1 MSEREDLPPQGR
13 PQGALML
20 LRPKLQIARNFVL
33 SQDWKSVVLFA
44 AIALAVAFCLYYG
57 AFRLLTRIDGVTI
70 IGPLLKRYLLSMTLF
85 SLLLM
90 LVFSN
95 VIASL
100 STFYGSDELDVIFA
114 SPVAYWKV
122 FIAKYVE
129 TTFISSWMVFSM
141 LLTLSLA
148 YGRTYQSPGYFYLV
162 CWVPLVPY
170 CMFSASAGIC
180 ISLLLARVLP
190 VHQTR
195 NMLRFL
201 GAIAIG
207 LLVLFLRMLRPEQL
221 MRPEKFKSF
230 TNFLLSLHNPR
241 IEYFPSAWT
250 ANALLEAMGLD
261 ISRVWVD
268 SLKLFGGAL
277 VTFLFTWWLASKVH
291 FEGWLKFQESGERGR
306 KGGLQSLGIIER
318 LLARLPVESR
328 ALVEKDIK
336 VFVRS
341 PVLWTQFLLML
352 VIVAIYIY
360 NVYLLPL
367 SELGYIHPLFP
378 DLLCFLNIGFVAF
391 IIVACALRFGYPAVS
406 MEGTVFYRIHA
417 SPLALERYLRIKF
430 WMNFV
435 PLLAIAL
442 VLVVVSNGLLGVR
455 SAIFWLSLADA
466 VIVTLAVSAMAIGF
480 GSYYRNFKAEN
491 FAQIPSGFG
500 GMVFM
505 VACMAFVVVFLCLQA
520 YPMYVYFYVFGPF
533 LIWRAGALQ
542 TAALIG
548 SLVLSVALG
557 VFLWIW
563 PLKKSAQI
571 LRYLEETG
579 G

>member
-1 MSEREDLPPQGR
+1 MTDAQERPSRNAASGPLS
-13 PQGALML
+13 L
-20 LRPKLQIARNFVL
+20 LRPKLQMALNFVR
-33 SQDWKSVVLFA
+33 SQDWKSVLLFVVV
-44 AIALAVAFCLYYG
+44 AVVVAVCIWAVSYK
-57 AFRLLTRIDGVTI
+57 LLSKIDSVTI

-100 STFYGSDELDVIFA
+100 STFYGSDELDVLFG
-114 SPVAYWKV
+114 SPVAYWRI
-122 FIAKYVE
+122 FFAKYVE

-141 LLTLSLA
+141 MFTLLVA
-148 YGRTYQSPGYFYLV
+148 YGQTYQSPWYYYWI
-162 CWVPLVPY
+162 CWIPLVPF

-201 GAIAIG
+201 GAIALG

-230 TNFLLSLHNPR
+230 TNFLYSLHNPR
-241 IEYFPSAWT
+241 IEYFPSAWA
-250 ANALLEAMGLD
+250 ANSLLDAMGLD
-261 ISRVWVD
+261 LSGVWWDVF
-268 SLKLFGGAL
+268 KLFGGAL
-277 VTFLFTWWLASKVH
+277 GTFLFAWWLARRAH
-291 FEGWLKFQESGERGR
+291 FIGWLKFQESGERGR
-306 KGGLQSLGIIER
+306 KGGLRWQGPLDR
-318 LLARLPVESR
+318 LLGRFSVEAR
-328 ALVEKDIK
+328 ALIEKDVK

-367 SELGYIHPLFP
+367 SELGYVHPMFP
-378 DLLCFLNIGFVAF
+378 DILCFLNIGFVAF
-391 IIVACALRFGYPAVS
+391 IVVACALRFGYPAVS
-406 MEGTVFYRIHA
+406 MEGSVFYRIHA
-417 SPLALERYLRIKF
+417 SPLPLERYLWIKF
-430 WMNFV
+430 WMNFL
-435 PLLAIAL
+435 PLQAIAL
-442 VLVVVSNGLLGVR
+442 LLVIVSDALLGVR
-455 SAIFWLSLADA
+455 QAIFWLSIADS
-466 VIVTLAVSAMAIGF
+466 VLVTLAVSALAIGF
-480 GSYYRNFKAEN
+480 GAYYRNFKAEN

-505 VACMAFVVVFLCLQA
+505 VACMAFVLVFLGLQA
-520 YPMYVYFYVFGPF
+520 YPMYLYYLAGPF
-533 LIWRAGALQ
+533 RFWWLGAFDM
-542 TAALIG
+542 AALVGCLGG
-548 SLVLSVALG
+548 SAALG
-557 VFLWIW
+557 LFFWWW
-563 PLKKSAQI
+563 PMRKSVEV
-571 LRYLEETG
+571 LRFLEETG